1 MLIREIYFFNQIFCL
16 FKIKI
21 GKKRPCTVITT
32 TNILQ
37 EQQLTDKK
45 LFYQIIIYENNY
57 ILYTHTHKLQIN
69 INQCKHYQIKLSS
82 LGWQIFQFLLT

>member
-1 MLIREIYFFNQIFCL
+1 M
-16 FKIKI
+16 
-21 GKKRPCTVITT
+21 ITT

-37 EQQLTDKK
+37 EQQLTEKK

-57 ILYTHTHKLQIN
+57 ILYTHTHTHTHKLQIN

>member
-21 GKKRPCTVITT
+21 GEKKTMYSEQQQIL
-32 TNILQ
+32 LQ
-37 EQQLTDKK
+37 EQQLTEKK